1 MRVYTDFEQGSDRW
15 REIRLGKPTASE
27 FKKIITPAKG
37 DLSASHNEFAA
48 RLVGERLT
56 GGFDD
61 VKELFD
67 IHIIRGIEH
76 EPRAL
81 AAYQYKTGAYARKI
95 GFVTNDEGTAGCSPD
110 GLVYQNEGDPYE
122 DAIGGIEFKC
132 PTFTKF
138 IMWMEED
145 VLPLEHKCQVHG
157 SLAIT
162 GLPWWD
168 FVAFH
173 AQCPDKLFIKRV
185 EPDAFTEAVK
195 SALSKFI
202 GIVAELESKI
212 RGKMS

>member
-1 MRVYTDFEQGSDRW
+1 MKVMTDFPQGSDRW
-15 REIRLGKPTASE
+15 REVHLGIPTASE

-37 DLSASHNEFAA
+37 ELSASHREFAA
-48 RLVGERLT
+48 RLVGERIT

-81 AAYQYKTGAYARKI
+81 AAYQYKTGAYARSV

-110 GLVYQNEGDPYE
+110 GLVYQNEGDALENP
-122 DAIGGIEFKC
+122 IGGLEFKC

-138 IMWMEED
+138 LMWQDEG

-157 SLAIT
+157 SLAVT

-173 AQCPDKLFIKRV
+173 AQCPDRPFIVRV
-185 EPDAFTEAVK
+185 TPDKFTESVK
-195 SALSKFI
+195 DALAKFLKI
-202 GIVAELESKI
+202 TDELYAKI
-212 RGKMS
+212 KERLA

>member
-1 MRVYTDFEQGSDRW
+1 MKVFSDFAQGTDRW
-15 REIRLGKPTASE
+15 REVHLGIPTASE

-37 DLSASHNEFAA
+37 DLSASHREFAA

-67 IHIIRGIEH
+67 IHILRGIEH

-81 AAYQYKTGAYARKI
+81 AAYQYKTGAYARSV

-110 GLVYQNEGDPYE
+110 GLVYLNEGDPFE
-122 DAIGGIEFKC
+122 NPIGGTEFKC
-132 PTFTKF
+132 PTLTKF
-138 IMWMEED
+138 LMWQDEGI
-145 VLPLEHKCQVHG
+145 LPLEHKCQVHG

-173 AQCPDKLFIKRV
+173 ANFPDNLFIVRV
-185 EPDAFTEAVK
+185 TPDAFTEAVK
-195 SALSKFI
+195 SALAKFLKI
-202 GIVAELESKI
+202 TDELYAKI
-212 RGKMS
+212 KERMQ